1 MNRRRIRIAFVLVL
15 VASLAV
21 IAHGAVTAERTGD
34 PSDVPEAPPT
44 DNVTVAT
51 ESARYGTIMAW
62 HPNGSRLYYNDTY
75 TKYYDVDPVRG
86 TEMTV
91 EYAATVT
98 IHTQGPTCSSPPCAR
113 NIVERAN
120 LSTGETEVIYER
132 YDATET
138 ASEWHDHERSAGA
151 EFSFCIRK

>member
-51 ESARYGTIMAW
+51 ESARYGTII
-62 HPNGSRLYYNDTY
+62 D
-75 TKYYDVDPVRG
+75 
-86 TEMTV
+86 
-91 EYAATVT
+91 
-98 IHTQGPTCSSPPCAR
+98 
-113 NIVERAN
+113 
-120 LSTGETEVIYER
+120 
-132 YDATET
+132 
-138 ASEWHDHERSAGA
+138 
-151 EFSFCIRK
+151 RKSVV